1 MDRRWDI
8 LEWIEHHPGTAAWVG
23 AVGTIVAILAAIVLS
38 RSDRRE
44 RLREK
49 RLRGT
54 ALAVSLHAEVL
65 NFSQVL
71 EEMLEDDNAMVQHPI
86 QTPTILIARHD
97 DLYLLGEAGGHL
109 LQMLSALNVS
119 NDQLNRLKAV
129 LSPNQSENDALLR
142 GIRANLQIAL
152 EDCHDAVNGLAKII
166 RASKRSRCWQASH
179 RLLNRRRPPV

>member
-1 MDRRWDI
+1 MDRLWDI

-23 AVGTIVAILAAIVLS
+23 AVGTIVAILAAIALS
-38 RSDRRE
+38 RLDRRE

-49 RLRGT
+49 RLRRT

-71 EEMLEDDNAMVQHPI
+71 EGMLEDDKAMVQRPI
-86 QTPTILIARHD
+86 QAPTILFARHD

-119 NDQLNRLKAV
+119 NDQLNRLKV
-129 LSPNQSENDALLR
+129 VHSPNQSEYDAVLR
-142 GIRANLQIAL
+142 GIRDNLQIAL
-152 EDCHDAVNGLAKII
+152 DGCRDAANELAKII
-166 RASKRSRCWQASH
+166 RRA
-179 RLLNRRRPPV
+179 

>member
-1 MDRRWDI
+1 MDRLWNI

-23 AVGTIVAILAAIVLS
+23 AVGTIVAIVAAIAFS

-71 EEMLEDDNAMVQHPI
+71 EGMLEDDKAMAQHPI
-86 QTPTILIARHD
+86 QAPTILFTRHD

-119 NDQLNRLKAV
+119 NDQLNRLKAM
-129 LSPNQSENDALLR
+129 SPNQSEYDAVLR
-142 GIRANLQIAL
+142 GIRDILQKAL
-152 EDCHDAVNGLAKII
+152 EDCRDAANGLAKNI
-166 RASKRSRCWQASH
+166 RKA
-179 RLLNRRRPPV
+179 